1 MAIRRRI
8 TGKQAASPY
17 QRDTDLTITVYA
29 ISGRSE
35 TIRVQPNNWIY
46 TLEPT
51 FQPRHTFADYI
62 WGDTLLDRKRTF
74 NYYSIPNGAELHLV
88 FKPDPQDYIEEAL
101 FMDLDEH
108 GGWTKEVRDTYVAI
122 GWDHVPPA
130 KEWMR
135 VTLKDFENDRTLET
149 VLVEEGEEIWEVM
162 NDGWGAREM
171 NWMRYY
177 FNGVELSSFST
188 WRDSGIQ
195 DGAVVHVQCNWY
207 EGS

>member
-17 QRDTDLTITVYA
+17 QRDTGLTITVYA
-29 ISGRSE
+29 MSGRSE
-35 TIRVQPNNWIY
+35 TIRVHPNDWIY

-88 FKPDPQDYIEEAL
+88 FKPDSEDYIEEAL
-101 FMDLDEH
+101 SMDLHER
-108 GGWTKEVRDTYVAI
+108 GGWTKEVRDTYVAV

-130 KEWMR
+130 KKWMR
-135 VTLKDFENDRTLET
+135 VTLKDFGNDRTSET
-149 VLVEEGEEIWEVM
+149 VLVEEGEVIWYVM
-162 NDGWGAREM
+162 YETWGPRAFTWLRC
-171 NWMRYY
+171 Y
-177 FNGVELSSFST
+177 FNGVELNDDST
-188 WRDSGIQ
+188 LRDRGIQ
-195 DGAVVHVQCNWY
+195 DGAVVHVY
-207 EGS
+207 FIPHS